1 MPYLTMLDPVLRP
14 CCWSKVWLD
23 KHWDDPA
30 LSNVRE
36 RLCLNETASAECAVP
51 PAGFPHG
58 SPELWCQAKYDS
70 SECSAIKAEVRCV
83 GVGMRLSLVGL
94 WS

>member
-1 MPYLTMLDPVLRP
+1 M
-14 CCWSKVWLD
+14 WLD

-36 RLCLNETASAECAVP
+36 RLCLNGTASAECAVP

-58 SPELWCQAKYDS
+58 SPDLWCQAEYDS
-70 SECSAIKAEVRCV
+70 SECSAIKAEVRATV
-83 GVGMRLSLVGL
+83 PLESELKREKQ
-94 WS
+94 

>member
-1 MPYLTMLDPVLRP
+1 MLLS
-14 CCWSKVWLD
+14 CEQYKVWLD

-36 RLCLNETASAECAVP
+36 RLCLNGTASAECAVP

-58 SPELWCQAKYDS
+58 SPDLWCQAEYDS
-70 SECSAIKAEVRCV
+70 SECSAIKAEVRV
-83 GVGMRLSLVGL
+83 TVPLESELKREKQ
-94 WS
+94 